1 MKKLKDQIKK
11 PMNKLA
17 YSAWKVNKLTPLHD
31 YIIVSDMNFDE
42 RLTSNGLV
50 IISDDMK
57 NSGIR
62 PRWGRVYAVGPEQ
75 NEIRVGQYVLVSHG
89 RWTRGVKIEDSNGEI
104 TIRRV
109 DNNDILIV
117 SDEPVVDETMGEK
130 TI

>member
-1 MKKLKDQIKK
+1 
-11 PMNKLA
+11 MNKSA

-31 YIIVSDMNFDE
+31 YVIVSDMNFDE

-89 RWTRGVKIEDSNGEI
+89 RWTRGVKIEDSEGEI